1 MFFLHVQMRKLVL
14 GLLEMILWTWL
25 CARSVR
31 REMDSDAEATDQA
44 IQDLKAASDPLYM
57 PDPDPNKIPGNRNLT
72 RKAGYLN
79 TRKYNSI
86 GHRVN
91 ISVFQSSAFLIISCF
106 SPPVKQVWC
115 RLLGS
120 VSISSRREETSWA
133 NRVEPWPEV
142 SLWTSTTAP
151 SWRWTVRT
159 DASAFRSQR
168 LMARS
173 TFLSAQ
179 ICLVLFLLLYILQ

>member
-1 MFFLHVQMRKLVL
+1 MRKLVN
-14 GLLEMILWTWL
+14 GLLRNVMILWVWVCCL

-31 REMDSDAEATDQA
+31 REMDSDAEATDQM

-57 PDPDPNKIPGNRNLT
+57 PDPDPNKIPVNRNLT

-86 GHRVN
+86 SRRVN
-91 ISVFQSSAFLIISCF
+91 ISVFQSSACLIISCF
-106 SPPVKQVWC
+106 CPPVKQVWC

-133 NRVEPWPEV
+133 NRVEMWPEV
-142 SLWTSTTAP
+142 SLWTSTTAL

-173 TFLSAQ
+173 KILSAQ
-179 ICLVLFLLLYILQ
+179 ICLLQFLLLYILQ